1 MYEDRTLICKDCG
14 QEFIFTAGEQEF
26 FAEKGFTNDPQR
38 CKDCR
43 IKRKNASKGEREF
56 FETTCSNCGGIA
68 RVPFKPRDD
77 RPVLCSECYAKSK
90 E

>member
-14 QEFIFTAGEQEF
+14 QEFVFTAGEQEF
-26 FAEKGFTNDPQR
+26 FAEKGFSNDPQR

-56 FETTCSNCGGIA
+56 FETTCSNCGGVA

>member
-14 QEFIFTAGEQEF
+14 QEFVFTAGEQEF